1 MYANIIYSVTASTKL
16 QIYNFRGKQMSK
28 FKYFLAAMFIMF
40 SFTIFS
46 SAQTETKKNVSNFDA
61 DLAKKFG
68 ADDYGMK
75 QYVFVILKTGA
86 AKIDDAETR
95 KKLQSGHMENI
106 GRLATAG
113 KLVLA
118 GPFMEG
124 GNMRGL
130 YIFNVT
136 TIEEAKEL
144 VKTDPAIREGLFDV
158 EFTKWYG
165 SAALMNVNDLHKKVQ
180 KKSF

>member
-1 MYANIIYSVTASTKL
+1 MNKTKFFTASL
-16 QIYNFRGKQMSK
+16 FV
-28 FKYFLAAMFIMF
+28 
-40 SFTIFS
+40 IFGLS
-46 SAQTETKKNVSNFDA
+46 VFASAQSEKNTETKKPIPAFDA
-61 DLAKKFG
+61 ELAKQFG

-86 AKIDDAETR
+86 AKIDDAEKR
-95 KKLQSGHMENI
+95 KQLQNGHMENI
-106 GRLATAG
+106 NRLADAG

-118 GPFMEG
+118 GPLMDG

-165 SAALMNVNDLHKKVQ
+165 SAVLMQVSDLHKKV
-180 KKSF
+180 

>member
-1 MYANIIYSVTASTKL
+1 
-16 QIYNFRGKQMSK
+16 
-28 FKYFLAAMFIMF
+28 
-40 SFTIFS
+40 
-46 SAQTETKKNVSNFDA
+46 
-61 DLAKKFG
+61 
-68 ADDYGMK
+68 MK

-86 AKIDDAETR
+86 AKIDDAEKR
-95 KKLQSGHMENI
+95 KQLQNGHMENI
-106 GRLATAG
+106 NRLADAG

-118 GPFMEG
+118 GPFMDG

-165 SAALMNVNDLHKKVQ
+165 SAALMQVSDLHKKVR
-180 KKSF
+180 KKSFDE

>member
-1 MYANIIYSVTASTKL
+1 MKKSKL
-16 QIYNFRGKQMSK
+16 
-28 FKYFLAAMFIMF
+28 FLASLFVIF
-40 SFTIFS
+40 SFSIF
-46 SAQTETKKNVSNFDA
+46 ALGQNEKTDKTKETDSNYYA
-61 DLAKKFG
+61 ELAKKFG

-75 QYVFVILKTGA
+75 QYVFVILKTGT
-86 AKIDDAETR
+86 AKIDDEEKK
-95 KKLQSGHMENI
+95 KKLLTGHMENI
-106 GRLATAG
+106 NRLADAG

-130 YIFNVT
+130 FIFNVT

-165 SAALMNVNDLHKKVQ
+165 SAALMNIGDLHKKVQ
-180 KKSF
+180 KTSF

>member
-1 MYANIIYSVTASTKL
+1 
-16 QIYNFRGKQMSK
+16 MSK
-28 FKYFLAAMFIMF
+28 FKYFLATLFI
-40 SFTIFS
+40 IFS
-46 SAQTETKKNVSNFDA
+46 VSATASAQTETKKPDSNYDA
-61 DLAKKFG
+61 ELAKKLG

-75 QYVFVILKTGA
+75 QYVFVILKTGT
-86 AKIDDAETR
+86 AKIEDDEKQ

-106 GRLATAG
+106 NRLAEAG

-118 GPFMEG
+118 GPFMDG

-158 EFTKWYG
+158 EFTRWYG

>member
-1 MYANIIYSVTASTKL
+1 MNKSKL
-16 QIYNFRGKQMSK
+16 
-28 FKYFLAAMFIMF
+28 FLTLSFVIF
-40 SFTIFS
+40 SFSTVT
-46 SAQTETKKNVSNFDA
+46 SAQTDKTNEPKKPDSSYDA
-61 DLAKKFG
+61 ELAKKFG

-75 QYVFVILKTGA
+75 QYVFVILKTGTA
-86 AKIDDAETR
+86 NIEDKEKR

-106 GRLATAG
+106 NRLAEAG

-124 GNMRGL
+124 GNMRGI

>member
-1 MYANIIYSVTASTKL
+1 MNKS
-16 QIYNFRGKQMSK
+16 
-28 FKYFLAAMFIMF
+28 KYFLASLLVIF
-40 SFTIFS
+40 SFSIFAP
-46 SAQTETKKNVSNFDA
+46 AQTGTKKNDSNYDA
-61 DLAKKFG
+61 ELAKKFG

-75 QYVFVILKTGA
+75 QYVFVILKTRT
-86 AKIDDAETR
+86 AKIEDAEKR

-106 GRLATAG
+106 NRLAEAG

-118 GPFMEG
+118 GPFMDG

-130 YIFNVT
+130 YIFNVE

-165 SAALMNVNDLHKKVQ
+165 SAALMNVNNLHKKVQ